1 MAGLDKTRTALKG
14 AGVCGELL
22 VFMPAPSAWVLKTRT
37 PLLGRRSFQG
47 TAGKRPALGSVAGLD
62 KSWRV
67 AAQDM
72 TRSWSLVGTVQR
84 RSTLPLRS
92 VLGVCHWQTAP
103 EAAAETGA

>member
-1 MAGLDKTRTALKG
+1 
-14 AGVCGELL
+14 
-22 VFMPAPSAWVLKTRT
+22 MPAPSAWVLKTRT